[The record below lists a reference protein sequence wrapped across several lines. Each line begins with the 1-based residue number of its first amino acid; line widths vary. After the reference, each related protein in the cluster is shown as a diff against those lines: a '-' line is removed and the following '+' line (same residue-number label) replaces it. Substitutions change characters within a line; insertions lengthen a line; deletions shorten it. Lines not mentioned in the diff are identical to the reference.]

1 MTPTDTNQTRTDT
14 ASTADLRTLKKR
26 LSPCLL
32 NIAGVSGVGIAQGT
46 LTVYLEV
53 DSDTVRQAVA
63 AVLGAEALNAPVT
76 YVVTGKFR
84 AH

>member
-1 MTPTDTNQTRTDT
+1 MTPTDTNQPRTDT
-14 ASTADLRTLKKR
+14 ASMADLRTLKKR
-26 LSPCLL
+26 LSPRLL
-32 NIAGVSGVGIAQGT
+32 NIAGVSGVGITQGT

-63 AVLGAEALNAPVT
+63 AVLGAEASNAPVT
-76 YVVTGKFR
+76 YVVTGRFR